1 MTSLVRKTTASAA
14 VATLMSFALA
24 GMVPPTIAQEEAPR
38 KAPTAKA
45 KTAKKAA
52 PAADE
57 DEAPAPKAKSA
68 RSAPDPT
75 HRVPMYF
82 GGLSLTAEQKES
94 IYKLEARYQP
104 QIQEAEKK
112 ADDLRERLMAD
123 CEDVLTPAQK
133 RALAEA
139 RQTAADRRKA
149 AADRRKAASEG
160 DAEDEEKPEPRK
172 AEASAR
178 KPATID

>member
-14 VATLMSFALA
+14 VATLLSFALA
-24 GMVPPTIAQEEAPR
+24 ALAPPTIAQEEAPR
-38 KAPTAKA
+38 KAPTGKA
-45 KTAKKAA
+45 KTARKAA
-52 PAADE
+52 PADD

-75 HRVPMYF
+75 HRVPTYF

-94 IYKLEARYQP
+94 IYELEAKYQP

-133 RALAEA
+133 RALVEA
-139 RQTAADRRKA
+139 RQAAADRRKA
-149 AADRRKAASEG
+149 AADRRKAASE
-160 DAEDEEKPEPRK
+160 DAAEDEEKPAPRK
-172 AEASAR
+172 AEAPAR
-178 KPATID
+178 KPATFD

>member
-14 VATLMSFALA
+14 VATLLSFALA
-24 GMVPPTIAQEEAPR
+24 ALAPPTIAQEEAPR
-38 KAPTAKA
+38 KAPTPKA
-45 KTAKKAA
+45 KTAKKVA
-52 PAADE
+52 PAEDE

-68 RSAPDPT
+68 RKAPDPA
-75 HRVPMYF
+75 HRVPLYF

-94 IYKLEARYQP
+94 IYKLEANYQP

-112 ADDLRERLMAD
+112 ADDLRERLLAD

-139 RQTAADRRKA
+139 RQAAVDRRKA
-149 AADRRKAASEG
+149 AAERRKAASE
-160 DAEDEEKPEPRK
+160 DAAGEEEAPAPRK
-172 AEASAR
+172 AEAPPR
-178 KPATID
+178 KPVTID